1 MTAGLLLTLTT
12 LALSAFPAP
21 ATPAGASV
29 APQAPVRWEI
39 DRTHS
44 ELTFRIR
51 HMVSR
56 VNGAFNDWSGTVYAD
71 PANLAGGRVEVD
83 IRTASIDTRNERR
96 DNHLR
101 SDDFFDAENHP
112 AITFR
117 STRVDADGSEL
128 RVHGNLTIRGVTRPV
143 VLEGRLLEVAGTPGR
158 RRIGFEAETTID
170 RMDYGVSWNRA
181 AEIGGVV
188 LGDDVRISIAI
199 SAVERAAE
207 S

>member
-1 MTAGLLLTLTT
+1 
-12 LALSAFPAP
+12 
-21 ATPAGASV
+21 
-29 APQAPVRWEI
+29 VRWEI

-56 VNGAFNDWSGTVYAD
+56 VNGAFNDWSGTVHAD

-101 SDDFFDAENHP
+101 SDDFFDAETHP
-112 AITFR
+112 TITFR
-117 STRVDADGSEL
+117 STRVEADGGEL
-128 RVHGNLTIRGVTRPV
+128 RVHGSLTIRGITRPV

-158 RRIGFEAETTID
+158 RRIGFEAETTIN
-170 RMDYGVSWNRA
+170 RLDYGVSWNRA

-199 SAVERAAE
+199 SAVERPAA